1 MKSNLDYVV
10 EAFTSMPL
18 TELIPLTVITIYLA
32 LLIVYSILKKI
43 WTVVPIV
50 EISENPRPN
59 PRTNESRRGMAI

>member
-10 EAFTSMPL
+10 EAFTSMSL
-18 TELIPLTVITIYLA
+18 TELIPLTVVTIYLA